1 MRRFRVAVLS
11 RRALLLAPVG
21 AALLGTALMA
31 ATARQQVHPP
41 DFDNDG
47 KPDIAMWRPP
57 VIPGRSGTFYAI
69 TAKDNFSLSSVA
81 SVSIGTNGD
90 IPISGDFDGDGKA
103 DFGVYTPTGTHAWTI
118 RASSQGWTA
127 VNTYQ
132 WGVDGDL
139 LVLGDYDGDGKT
151 DLGVFRPTEGRWYV
165 LLSKTGFTSGGT
177 AAWGSTGATA
187 VTGDF
192 DGDGRMDMVA
202 IEPAELNG
210 LNTWYVLKGG
220 TDFKTAYSIDG
231 FGTPGQ
237 IPVPADYDGDGRVD
251 AAYFDPATATFTA
264 RTATDKTGIS
274 GTKQWGVVGDIPVPA
289 DYDGDGK
296 ADVAVFR
303 PATAT
308 YYVLLAN
315 TNYASGLTRSFGLPA
330 ATGDMPV
337 MAR

>member
-1 MRRFRVAVLS
+1 MRRFPLAVLR
-11 RRALLLAPVG
+11 RRALILVPAGV
-21 AALLGTALMA
+21 ALLGTVLLA
-31 ATARQQVHPP
+31 ATARQQVHTP
-41 DFDNDG
+41 DFDADG

-57 VIPGRSGTFYAI
+57 QTAGASGTFYAI
-69 TAKDNFSLSSVA
+69 TAKDNFSLSSVQ
-81 SVSIGTNGD
+81 SVKIGAAGD

-118 RASSQGWTA
+118 RLSSQGWNA

-139 LVLGDYDGDGKT
+139 LALGDYDGDGKT

-165 LLSKTGFTSGGT
+165 LLSKTGFTSG
-177 AAWGSTGATA
+177 AAGYWGSTNATP

-220 TDFKTAYSIDG
+220 TDFKSAYSIDG
-231 FGTPGQ
+231 FGTPGLT
-237 IPVPADYDGDGRVD
+237 PVPADYDGDGRVD
-251 AAYFDPATATFTA
+251 AAYFNPATATFTV
-264 RTATDKTGIS
+264 RTARDATGIS
-274 GTKQWGVVGDIPVPA
+274 GTKQWGIAGDIPVPA

-296 ADVAVFR
+296 ADLAVYR

-315 TNYASGLTRSFGLPA
+315 TNYTSGLIRAFGLPS

-337 MAR
+337 LAR